1 MATIIQKL
9 KNGISELK
17 KDIEYYLD
25 IEKVDIDDIEPMRY
39 PEGVKPPVIPPFVQP
54 GHKDGSRL
62 KYRR

>member
-1 MATIIQKL
+1 MTTIIQKL

-17 KDIEYYLD
+17 KDIEYFLD

-39 PEGVKPPVIPPFVQP
+39 PDSVEPTVNPPFVQH